1 MVQCY
6 ICGESLNE
14 PSKCILCEEYV
25 CQEHS
30 RSFEVG
36 HEKSEGSERK
46 LYAYVCD
53 RCMEIVEELKRKPRE
68 EWTEED
74 KTKSKGM
81 IGKIITALGK
91 AGLAIIT
98 AIFAFALWLF
108 AKGEKESDE
117 LNQVNLAI
125 GQADANSKMPNES
138 TSETSFAEETEFKEE
153 EEGVAI

>member
-1 MVQCY
+1 MRCY

-98 AIFAFALWLF
+98 TIFAFVLWLF
-108 AKGEKESDE
+108 AKGEKETDE

-125 GQADANSKMPNES
+125 GQAEGDSETPNES
-138 TSETSFAEETEFKEE
+138 TSETSFAEETTFKEE
-153 EEGVAI
+153 EEGVAM